1 MLDLVA
7 TETKPTTWR
16 DRVPAELAAVW
27 DKGLPFLLGGATVGG
42 LAAANGGYFPSAW
55 GWSSLALL
63 WVVAAAI
70 VVSRRPVLERLD
82 LALIA
87 GLLALLGWTSLSVVW
102 SGTATSTVWETERLI
117 VYVAAAAA
125 ALLILRKRSVPYFL
139 GGMLLGI
146 TAAASY
152 GLATRLYPDR
162 FVSSD
167 RFAGYRLA
175 EPLGYWNAVGIFAAL
190 GLLLALGLAA
200 RAQRPIWRALAG
212 ASVAILAPTFF
223 FTFSRGAWVALAIG
237 LIAAVAL
244 DARRLQLV
252 TTLFALA
259 PAAVLTVWL
268 GSRQEALTTVD
279 APLAAATREGH
290 RLALYV
296 VILAVVTAGLVFAL
310 AYAERYVRVSRSA
323 RAAYAGAL
331 VAVLVLGLAAVFVRY
346 GSPPTLAREAW
357 HQIHAPPVPTPG
369 NLTKRLFSLSSNGR
383 VELGRAAIDDFEAN
397 PIIGSGAGTFERY
410 WNQHR
415 TIGSKVRDAHS
426 LYLETLGELGA
437 VGLGLLVLVLAVPL
451 VAVVRSRRSPLVS
464 AAFGA
469 YVAYLVHAGV
479 DWDWE
484 MTAIT
489 IAAVFCGIAIIVEAR
504 RREEEDRA
512 RSSTGLRIAVLGG
525 VAVLAAFSFVGLI
538 GNVAASRSERALDD
552 LRYGAAIDAGE
563 AGEVLGP
570 VVRGAVAAPRRDPA
584 HRRRL
589 QARAGQPSEGGLE
602 GSPELGSLALP
613 GAGER
618 GQGAAAGARRG

>member
-125 ALLILRKRSVPYFL
+125 ALLILRKRSVPFFL

-346 GSPPTLAREAW
+346 GSPPTLARDAW
-357 HQIHAPPVPTPG
+357 HQIHTPPVPTTG

-410 WNQHR
+410 WNEHR
-415 TIGSKVRDAHS
+415 TIAFKVRDAHS

-469 YVAYLVHAGV
+469 YVAYLFHAGV

-489 IAAVFCGIAIIVEAR
+489 IAAALLRHRDHRGGAQAR
-504 RREEEDRA
+504 
-512 RSSTGLRIAVLGG
+512 GG
-525 VAVLAAFSFVGLI
+525 GSGA
-538 GNVAASRSERALDD
+538 ELD
-552 LRYGAAIDAGE
+552 G
-563 AGEVLGP
+563 
-570 VVRGAVAAPRRDPA
+570 PA
-584 HRRRL
+584 HRRSRRRRRPRRL
-589 QARAGQPSEGGLE
+589 L
-602 GSPELGSLALP
+602 L
-613 GAGER
+613 
-618 GQGAAAGARRG
+618 RRVDRKRRRVAKR

>member
-16 DRVPAELAAVW
+16 DRVSAELAAVW

-42 LAAANGGYFPSAW
+42 LAAANGGYFPPAW

-70 VVSRRPVLERLD
+70 VVSRRPVLERID

-125 ALLILRKRSVPYFL
+125 ALLILRKRSVPFFL

-162 FVSSD
+162 FVSTD

-290 RLALYV
+290 RLATLRRDPGGGDGRPRLRARLRGALRPRLPQCASRLRWRARRRSRPRPRRRV
-296 VILAVVTAGLVFAL
+296 RALRKPADARARRLAPDPHAARPDDRATSRSGSSASPRTAESSSAGRRSTTSRRIRSSAP
-310 AYAERYVRVSRSA
+310 APGRSSGTGTSIARSRSRSA
-323 RAAYAGAL
+323 M
-331 VAVLVLGLAAVFVRY
+331 
-346 GSPPTLAREAW
+346 
-357 HQIHAPPVPTPG
+357 PTPS
-369 NLTKRLFSLSSNGR
+369 T
-383 VELGRAAIDDFEAN
+383 
-397 PIIGSGAGTFERY
+397 
-410 WNQHR
+410 
-415 TIGSKVRDAHS
+415 
-426 LYLETLGELGA
+426 
-437 VGLGLLVLVLAVPL
+437 
-451 VAVVRSRRSPLVS
+451 SRRSAS
-464 AAFGA
+464 SERSGS
-469 YVAYLVHAGV
+469 GSSSSSSRCRSSR
-479 DWDWE
+479 WSG
-484 MTAIT
+484 
-489 IAAVFCGIAIIVEAR
+489 AAVP
-504 RREEEDRA
+504 
-512 RSSTGLRIAVLGG
+512 RSSRPRSARTSRTSSMQASTGTGR
-525 VAVLAAFSFVGLI
+525 
-538 GNVAASRSERALDD
+538 
-552 LRYGAAIDAGE
+552 
-563 AGEVLGP
+563 
-570 VVRGAVAAPRRDPA
+570 
-584 HRRRL
+584 
-589 QARAGQPSEGGLE
+589 
-602 GSPELGSLALP
+602 
-613 GAGER
+613 
-618 GQGAAAGARRG
+618 